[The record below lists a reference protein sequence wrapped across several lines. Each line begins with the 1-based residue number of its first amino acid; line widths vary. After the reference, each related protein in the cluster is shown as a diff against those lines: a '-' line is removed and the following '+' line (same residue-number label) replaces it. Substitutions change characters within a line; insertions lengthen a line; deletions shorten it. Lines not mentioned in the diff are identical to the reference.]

1 MAPRGPSPRSQVAVL
16 AASGA
21 VGELRLRGSREVRGL
36 HRCAVVTLVV
46 VRDLAVL
53 HDAATLAADADMA
66 VSFLYI
72 VALGLDVVA
81 SAQLAAVEYTPGR
94 LSPSQCLRHK
104 RACEGK
110 AKLFVTQRLEVE
122 CPTVSAALRRIQR
135 ADGSKMVVGDAGERP
150 ASGGV
155 SFDSLLDVVNW
166 ALSVRKTT
174 NEPGPKVLSV
184 DGARCRT

>member
-1 MAPRGPSPRSQVAVL
+1 MPATALASAAGRGAASGEEERGGASASASGAFAPPPGVNLAASRGACLAPRGPSPHSQVAVL

-81 SAQLAAVEYTPGR
+81 SAQLSAVGYAPGS
-94 LSPSQCLRHK
+94 LLPSQCVRHT

-110 AKLFVTQRLEVE
+110 AKLFVEDRLNVE
-122 CPTVSAALRRIQR
+122 FP
-135 ADGSKMVVGDAGERP
+135 
-150 ASGGV
+150 
-155 SFDSLLDVVNW
+155 
-166 ALSVRKTT
+166 
-174 NEPGPKVLSV
+174 
-184 DGARCRT
+184 